1 MNRPALLMVS
11 MEPPPSLEEEFHDW
25 YDTEHLPQR
34 RALPGF
40 VSATRWTCV
49 HGWPRW
55 LALYELDAIAAV
67 QSDAYRAVSGSNS
80 TPWSRRLLPRTV
92 GRLRV
97 VAEAMDGDRV
107 TLDERRASRLVVVGV
122 EAAANLAVAAASA
135 LRASLSTCDALVS
148 SAVFVEAAAQRLW
161 LLATFDAPLGADAVA
176 ERPGR
181 PAGCAV
187 SSFNVY
193 VPYRRSN
200 Y

>member
-1 MNRPALLMVS
+1 MNRPALLMVA
-11 MEPPPSLEEEFHDW
+11 MEPPPPLEEEFHDW

-49 HGWPRW
+49 EGWPRW
-55 LALYELDAIAAV
+55 LALYELDAADALR
-67 QSDAYRAVSGSNS
+67 SDAYRAVSGSNS

-97 VAEAMDGDRV
+97 VAEALDGDRPA
-107 TLDERRASRLVVVGV
+107 LDDRRASRLVVAGV
-122 EAAANLAVAAASA
+122 EAAGDL
-135 LRASLSTCDALVS
+135 
-148 SAVFVEAAAQRLW
+148 
-161 LLATFDAPLGADAVA
+161 AVA
-176 ERPGR
+176 ERLGR

-187 SSFNVY
+187 TSFNVY
-193 VPYRRSN
+193 VPYRRSS